1 MENLKKGGNKM
12 QTINIANG
20 PENVSRL
27 ILGCM
32 RMPALSTKDAA
43 KMIQTAFDLG
53 INYVDHATCYGDGE
67 AEIRFGDAMALTDI
81 KREDFII
88 QSKCGLRFDK
98 QIFDWRK
105 SNIIESVDGI
115 LKRLKIDY
123 LDVLLLH
130 RPDLLYDPEQI
141 AEAFDEL
148 EKSGKVRAFG
158 VSNTMPMQI
167 ELLKKYV
174 KQPLKINQLQL
185 SLEQSQLI
193 DQGLYMNNKTTDM
206 SVMRDGEALDYC
218 RLNDITIQ
226 AWSPLQYGMFQGMFI
241 DNPEFP
247 EMNKVLGELA
257 KQYGVTKAAIAIAWI
272 LRHPAKM
279 QVIAGTMNPV
289 HLTEMAEADK
299 IELTHEEWYRLY
311 LSSGKFLP

>member
-1 MENLKKGGNKM
+1 M
-12 QTINIANG
+12 QTINILGG

-27 ILGCM
+27 IMGCM
-32 RMPALSTKDAA
+32 RMPALSAEAAA
-43 KMIQTAFDLG
+43 KMIETAVELG
-53 INYVDHATCYGDGE
+53 INFFDHATCYGDGMAETRFSE
-67 AEIRFGDAMALTDI
+67 AIALTNV
-81 KREDFII
+81 KREEIII

-98 QIFDWRK
+98 QIFDWSK
-105 SNIIESVDGI
+105 ENILESVDGI
-115 LKRLKIDY
+115 LKRLNTEY

-130 RPDLLYDPEQI
+130 RPDLLYNPEQV
-141 AEAFDEL
+141 AEAFDIL
-148 EKSGKVRAFG
+148 ETAGKVRHFG

-206 SVMRDGEALDYC
+206 SLMRDGGALDYC

-226 AWSPLQYGMFQGMFI
+226 AWSPLQQGMFGGMFI
-241 DNPEFP
+241 DNPDYP
-247 EMNKVLGELA
+247 EMNEVLGELA
-257 KQYGVTKAAIAIAWI
+257 NKYGVTKSAIAIAWI
-272 LRHPAKM
+272 LRHPAKI
-279 QVIAGTMNPV
+279 QVIAGTMNPT
-289 HLTEMAEADK
+289 HLKEMAAADQ
-299 IELTHEEWYRLY
+299 IELTHEEWYKLY

>member
-1 MENLKKGGNKM
+1 M
-12 QTINIANG
+12 QKVNIANG

-32 RMPALSTKDAA
+32 RMPALSVEDAA
-43 KMIQTAFDLG
+43 NMIHTAYDLG
-53 INYVDHATCYGDGE
+53 INFIDHATCYGDGE
-67 AEIRFGDAMALTDI
+67 AEKRFGDAIALTTV
-81 KREDFII
+81 KREELII

-115 LKRLKIDY
+115 LKRLKMEY

-130 RPDLLYDPEQI
+130 RPDLLYEPEQI

-148 EKSGKVRAFG
+148 EAAGKVRHFG

-193 DQGLYMNNKTTDM
+193 DQDLYMNNKTTDM
-206 SVMRDGEALDYC
+206 SIMRDGGALDYC

-226 AWSPLQYGMFQGMFI
+226 AWSPLQHGMFKGMFI

-257 KQYGVTKAAIAIAWI
+257 DQYGVTKAAIAIAWI

-289 HLTEMAEADK
+289 HLTEMVEACK
-299 IELTHEEWYRLY
+299 IDLTHEEWYKLY

>member
-1 MENLKKGGNKM
+1 M
-12 QTINIANG
+12 QTINITNG
-20 PENVSRL
+20 PDNASRL

-32 RMPALSTKDAA
+32 RMPALSIEDAA
-43 KMIQTAFDLG
+43 KMIQTAYDLG
-53 INYVDHATCYGDGE
+53 INFIDHATCYGDGE
-67 AEIRFGDAMALTDI
+67 AEKRFGDAIALTGV
-81 KREDFII
+81 KREDLII

-115 LKRLKIDY
+115 LKRLKMEY
-123 LDVLLLH
+123 LDILLLH
-130 RPDLLYDPEQI
+130 RPDLLYDPEQV

-148 EKSGKVRAFG
+148 EASGKVRHFG

-193 DQGLYMNNKTTDM
+193 DQDLYMNNKTTDM
-206 SVMRDGEALDYC
+206 SVMRDGGALDYC

-226 AWSPLQYGMFQGMFI
+226 AWSPLQYGMFKGVFI
-241 DNPEFP
+241 DNPDFP

-257 KQYGVTKAAIAIAWI
+257 DQYNVTKAAIAIAWI

-289 HLTEMAEADK
+289 HLTEMAEACK
-299 IELTHEEWYRLY
+299 VSLTHEEWYRLY

>member
-1 MENLKKGGNKM
+1 M

-20 PENVSRL
+20 PANASRL

-32 RMPALSTKDAA
+32 RMPALSVEEAA
-43 KMIQTAFDLG
+43 KMIQTAYDLG
-53 INYVDHATCYGDGE
+53 INFVDHATCYGDGE
-67 AEIRFGDAMALTDI
+67 AETRFGDALALTSV
-81 KREDFII
+81 KREDLIV

-105 SNIIESVDGI
+105 SNIIESVDGT
-115 LKRLKIDY
+115 LKRLKMEY

-148 EKSGKVRAFG
+148 EAAGKVRYFG

-174 KQPLKINQLQL
+174 KQALKINQLQL

-206 SVMRDGEALDYC
+206 SIMRDGSALDYC
-218 RLNDITIQ
+218 RLHDITIQ
-226 AWSPLQYGMFQGMFI
+226 AWSPLQRGMFQGMFI
-241 DNPEFP
+241 DNPEYP

-257 KQYGVTKAAIAIAWI
+257 EQYGVTKSAIAIAWI

-279 QVIAGTMNPV
+279 QVISGTMNPV
-289 HLTEMAEADK
+289 HLTEMAQAFKVD
-299 IELTHEEWYRLY
+299 LTHEEWYRLY

>member
-1 MENLKKGGNKM
+1 M
-12 QTINIANG
+12 QKINIANG
-20 PENVSRL
+20 PENASRL

-32 RMPALSTKDAA
+32 RMPALSAEDAA
-43 KMIQTAFDLG
+43 KMIETAVALG
-53 INYVDHATCYGDGE
+53 INYFDHATCYGMGE
-67 AEIRFGDAMALTDI
+67 AETRFGDAIALTAV
-81 KREDFII
+81 KREDIII
-88 QSKCGLRFDK
+88 QSKCGIKPDGK
-98 QIFDWRK
+98 PIFDWRK
-105 SNIIESVDGI
+105 SNIIDSVDGI
-115 LKRLKIDY
+115 LKRLKMEY

-130 RPDLLYDPEQI
+130 RPDLLFDPEQI

-148 EKSGKVRAFG
+148 EAAGKVRHFG

-193 DQGLYMNNKTTDM
+193 DQGLYMNNKTTEM
-206 SVMRDGEALDYC
+206 SVMRDDGALDYC

-226 AWSPLQYGMFQGMFI
+226 AWSPLQHGMFKGMFI

-247 EMNKVLGELA
+247 EMNKALGELA
-257 KQYGVTKAAIAIAWI
+257 EQYGVTKAAIAIAWI

-279 QVIAGTMNPV
+279 QVIAGTMSPV

-299 IELTHEEWYRLY
+299 IELTHEEWYKLY

>member
-1 MENLKKGGNKM
+1 M
-12 QTINIANG
+12 QTVNIEKG
-20 PENVSRL
+20 PVNASRL

-32 RMPALSTKDAA
+32 RMPALSVEAAA
-43 KMIQTAFDLG
+43 KMIETAVDLG
-53 INYVDHATCYGDGE
+53 INYIDHATCYGDGE
-67 AEIRFGDAMALTDI
+67 AETRFGDAMALTDI
-81 KREDFII
+81 KREDLII

-105 SNIIESVDGI
+105 SNILESVDGI
-115 LKRLKIDY
+115 LKRLKTDY
-123 LDVLLLH
+123 IDVLLLH

-148 EKSGKVRAFG
+148 EASGKVRYFG

-193 DQGLYMNNKTTDM
+193 DQDLYMNNKTTDM
-206 SVMRDGEALDYC
+206 SVMRDGGALDYC

-226 AWSPLQYGMFQGMFI
+226 AWSPLQHGMFKGMFI

-247 EMNKVLGELA
+247 DMNKVLGELA
-257 KQYGVTKAAIAIAWI
+257 GHYGVTKAAIAIAWI

-279 QVIAGTMNPV
+279 QVIAGTMSPQ
-289 HLTEMAEADK
+289 HLTEMVQADK